1 MMAKNNTSTST
12 KKSSFLKILWW
23 ALTPVLIALIFFGA
37 HSMLSKRETAEEV
50 KSSLSKSTSA
60 KPQEKVEWIMSFLVL
75 DKKMEQEKENGQE
88 SYYEVQVC
96 GLTSNDLEI
105 TVTYK
110 SLGGGEKT
118 TKLTRWNKNKFYGG
132 WIENTHPKKRKDND
146 IFSLINDQTP
156 FSKIVE
162 GVSGKKVK
170 IFPQFQGYVGENEIE
185 VKIFK
190 RVSSG

>member
-1 MMAKNNTSTST
+1 MAKNNNSTST

-23 ALTPVLIALIFFGA
+23 ALAPILITLIFFGA

>member
-1 MMAKNNTSTST
+1 MAKKT
-12 KKSSFLKILWW
+12 IWI
-23 ALTPVLIALIFFGA
+23 VLI
-37 HSMLSKRETAEEV
+37 
-50 KSSLSKSTSA
+50 SLSLSLIITGTVFVLVKKYKGERTTKTVKLISSKTASAA

-75 DKKMEQEKENGQE
+75 DKKMKQEEGNDQK
-88 SYYEVQVC
+88 SYYEVPVYN
-96 GLTSNDLEI
+96 LISNDLEI
-105 TVTYK
+105 TITYK

-118 TKLTRWNKNKFYGG
+118 TKLTRWNKDIFYGG

-146 IFSLINDQTP
+146 IFSLINDQAP
-156 FSKIVE
+156 FSEIVE

-185 VKIFK
+185 VKVFK